1 MEKNKLAVLFMNFF
15 NSKWKNYIVNSVFI
29 LGLLSGLFT
38 LYLLSSDLSSD
49 QSEQIELFIKID
61 LLLLVLI
68 VFFLIYRISTIF
80 MSSQKKESGYGLQR
94 KFASIFGVITVIPAL
109 IISFFSI
116 VFFDLGIKSWFSDRV
131 SSALQ
136 ESKQVATAYLKEHQN
151 TIVGDVQSIARDID
165 NRYKILD
172 INQKKFEQ
180 NLALLGVLKNL
191 TEMLVFDTKGKVY
204 GRYGLTASLELQPIS
219 YEALA
224 RAKQGEV
231 VILRHENLR
240 RVRAIAKLNNFQDT
254 YVIVGRFVD
263 PKVIGYIQNTE
274 LAISQYET
282 LEKNL
287 SNLKVSFTLVFVL
300 IVLLLLATSVWI
312 GLSLATTL
320 IQPVRKLMD
329 ATSDLGKGKLK
340 IKLNPEEGYDEFGEL
355 IKSFNSMAESLD
367 KSNKNLKKANSDI
380 LENSKF
386 IETLLQGLT
395 TGIIALSPNGK
406 VLLMNYSAEKL
417 LNKSLSDIKNKKFV
431 NVVKEFSHIIV
442 RALDTRKNQ
451 QEQVLIGD
459 DLNKKRY
466 LVRVGVEK
474 QGSKIFGFIV
484 AFEDISEIEK
494 NQKNKA
500 WADVA
505 RRVAHEIKN
514 PLTPIQL
521 SAERLK
527 RKYKNK
533 ISDDVFENCTD
544 TIITQVE
551 EIGKLVDEFNSFAR
565 MPSAVMVE
573 ANLVETVKKSFTLQK
588 TAHNF
593 IKYTIKSPSK
603 ISYVHDIHQIGQLVT
618 NLMKNAFVEL
628 SNSAITKPKIFVSL
642 EVIKKS
648 IILRIEDNGRGFP
661 KNDREQLFEPY
672 ISNSKEGTGL
682 GLSIVKKI
690 VEDHQGTISLK
701 DSELGGAMVEI
712 VFKVKK

>member
-1 MEKNKLAVLFMNFF
+1 MEKNKIAILFMNFF
-15 NSKWKNYIVNSVFI
+15 NSKWKKYIVNSVFI

-94 KFASIFGVITVIPAL
+94 KFAYIFGVITVIPAL

-204 GRYGLTASLELQPIS
+204 GRYGLTASLEIQPIS

-320 IQPVRKLMD
+320 IQPVRKLID

-340 IKLNPEEGYDEFGEL
+340 VKLNPEEGYDEFGEL
-355 IKSFNSMAESLD
+355 MKSFNNMAENLD
-367 KSNKNLKKANSDI
+367 KSNTVSYTHLTLPTI
-380 LENSKF
+380 L
-386 IETLLQGLT
+386 
-395 TGIIALSPNGK
+395 
-406 VLLMNYSAEKL
+406 
-417 LNKSLSDIKNKKFV
+417 
-431 NVVKEFSHIIV
+431 
-442 RALDTRKNQ
+442 
-451 QEQVLIGD
+451 
-459 DLNKKRY
+459 
-466 LVRVGVEK
+466 LV
-474 QGSKIFGFIV
+474 
-484 AFEDISEIEK
+484 
-494 NQKNKA
+494 
-500 WADVA
+500 
-505 RRVAHEIKN
+505 
-514 PLTPIQL
+514 
-521 SAERLK
+521 
-527 RKYKNK
+527 
-533 ISDDVFENCTD
+533 
-544 TIITQVE
+544 
-551 EIGKLVDEFNSFAR
+551 
-565 MPSAVMVE
+565 
-573 ANLVETVKKSFTLQK
+573 
-588 TAHNF
+588 
-593 IKYTIKSPSK
+593 
-603 ISYVHDIHQIGQLVT
+603 
-618 NLMKNAFVEL
+618 
-628 SNSAITKPKIFVSL
+628 
-642 EVIKKS
+642 
-648 IILRIEDNGRGFP
+648 
-661 KNDREQLFEPY
+661 
-672 ISNSKEGTGL
+672 
-682 GLSIVKKI
+682 
-690 VEDHQGTISLK
+690 
-701 DSELGGAMVEI
+701 
-712 VFKVKK
+712 

>member
-1 MEKNKLAVLFMNFF
+1 MEKNKIAILFMNFF
-15 NSKWKNYIVNSVFI
+15 NSKWKKYIVNSVFI

-94 KFASIFGVITVIPAL
+94 KFAYIFGVITVIPAL

-204 GRYGLTASLELQPIS
+204 GRYGLTASLEIQPIS

-320 IQPVRKLMD
+320 IQPVRKLID

-340 IKLNPEEGYDEFGEL
+340 VKLNPEEGYDEFGEL
-355 IKSFNSMAESLD
+355 MKSFNNMAENLD

-395 TGIIALSPNGK
+395 TGIVALSPNGK

-417 LNKSLSDIKNKKFV
+417 LNKSLSDIKNKNFV
-431 NVVKEFSHIIV
+431 NVVKEFSHIIF

-603 ISYVHDIHQIGQLVT
+603 INYVHDIHQIGQLVT

-628 SNSAITKPKIFVSL
+628 SNSIITKPKIFVSL

-712 VFKVKK
+712 IFKVNK